1 MVAIIP
7 EAFPGVEG
15 LKPLSSPEAIV
26 PAILDQSVIDSR
38 IDVSVESAYD
48 MCWRLARSGFFVGQ
62 SSGAYMQGVY
72 TLAKTVKSGHI
83 VTLFNDL
90 GERYASTHLWERQD

>member
-1 MVAIIP
+1 
-7 EAFPGVEG
+7 
-15 LKPLSSPEAIV
+15 V
-26 PAILDQSVIDSR
+26 PAILDESVIDAR

-48 MCWRLARSGFFVGQ
+48 MCWRLAGAGFFVGQ

-72 TLAKTVKSGHI
+72 TLAQTVQSGYI

-90 GERYASTHLWERQD
+90 GERYASTHLWERHT